1 MSDGFI
7 EYDEDFE
14 STSDESSDISS
25 EVSSEV
31 SSEIS
36 SEIVIDN
43 TIPESTIS
51 QIKDMHTISIMAL
64 AMFGSMFFLWVF
76 DFLYKKLS
84 HLF

>member
-14 STSDESSDISS
+14 STSENSFSTSEVSSEDTSEDTS

-31 SSEIS
+31 QVIPQTTIDQIS
-36 SEIVIDN
+36 N
-43 TIPESTIS
+43 L
-51 QIKDMHTISIMAL
+51 HTISIMGL
-64 AMFGSMFFLWVF
+64 AMFGTMFFLWVF
-76 DFLYKKLS
+76 DFVYKKLS

>member
-14 STSDESSDISS
+14 STSEDSSEITSEDSFEISS
-25 EVSSEV
+25 EV
-31 SSEIS
+31 
-36 SEIVIDN
+36 VIDN
-43 TIPESTIS
+43 SIPESTIS
-51 QIKDMHTISIMAL
+51 QIKDIHTVSIMAL
-64 AMFGSMFFLWVF
+64 AMFGTMFFLWVF